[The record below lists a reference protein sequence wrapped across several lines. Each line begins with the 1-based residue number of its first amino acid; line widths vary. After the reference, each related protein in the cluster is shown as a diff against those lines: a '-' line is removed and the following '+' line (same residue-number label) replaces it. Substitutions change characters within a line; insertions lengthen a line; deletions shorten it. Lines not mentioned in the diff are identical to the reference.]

1 MLNISSY
8 MSCYK
13 VCVHNRDTNIATAIR
28 SETQTKLELLLML
41 TDVWFFIYIY
51 IYIVCV
57 VLDKE
62 MGETK
67 LNHVMRVDVA

>member
-1 MLNISSY
+1 

-28 SETQTKLELLLML
+28 SETNKTRVVAHAHRCLVLY
-41 TDVWFFIYIY
+41 IYIY
-51 IYIVCV
+51 IHIVCV

>member
-1 MLNISSY
+1 
-8 MSCYK
+8 
-13 VCVHNRDTNIATAIR
+13 
-28 SETQTKLELLLML
+28 ML
-41 TDVWFFIYIY
+41 TDVWFYIYIY
-51 IYIVCV
+51 IHIVCV